1 MSHARER
8 PNSAPAVASITMDE
22 LIRRAAVLPDHLK
35 PLAPPPPRG
44 ASLLVTGSSGFL
56 GSYLL
61 RALLERTT
69 APIICLARGNAVS
82 TRAQLT
88 KRLSSLGAEIPKGRL
103 SVISG
108 SITDERLGLPTKV
121 YSRLANEVGI
131 VFHLAAQLDFRS
143 SFDRL
148 RAVNVDNMPHILS
161 LAATG
166 VAKRIVY
173 VSSLSV
179 LEASSYFGQTV
190 TETTPLVDPALLP
203 LGYAQTKWASEMMLA
218 AARTRGFD
226 VLCLRPSWI
235 VGHDPRGIDTNF
247 IACLV
252 RILAA
257 VGATP
262 DLPGRLNLVPV
273 NFVAEACALL
283 GLMDKPS
290 APHGICHLA
299 TNQAMTNAHF
309 ADAIAATGR
318 AMDRVPMPEFQRRV
332 SAELQQ
338 QRLLELMMFRHI
350 FVGSSSRPA
359 IGLPYLDGR
368 TPTFDATATLNLLR
382 EAGLPPPALDFN
394 ALVRSCLRLPAEP

>member
-1 MSHARER
+1 MSHAREQHH
-8 PNSAPAVASITMDE
+8 SASTFASIATDE
-22 LIRRAAVLPDHLK
+22 RIRRATVLPDHLE
-35 PLAPPPPRG
+35 PAAVPAPQG
-44 ASLLVTGSSGFL
+44 AALLVTGASGFL

-61 RALLERTT
+61 RALLARTT

-82 TRAQLT
+82 AREHLTTRLAA
-88 KRLSSLGAEIPKGRL
+88 LGVKVPKGRL

-108 SITDERLGLPTKV
+108 SITQERLGLPAAT
-121 YSRLANEVGI
+121 YLRLANEVGI

-148 RAVNVDNMPHILS
+148 RAVNVDNLPHILS
-161 LAATG
+161 LAATS

-179 LEASSYFGQTV
+179 LEASSYYGRTV

-203 LGYAQTKWASEMMLA
+203 LGYAQTKWAAETMLG
-218 AARTRGFD
+218 AARARGFA
-226 VLCLRPSWI
+226 VLCVRPSWI
-235 VGHDPRGIDTNF
+235 VGHDPRGIETNF

-262 DLPGRLNLVPV
+262 NLPGRLNLVPV
-273 NFVAEACALL
+273 SFVGEACALL
-283 GLMDKPS
+283 GLMQGPS
-290 APHGICHLA
+290 AQNGACHLGA
-299 TNQAMTNAHF
+299 PQAMSNAHF

-318 AMDRVPMPEFQRRV
+318 TMDRVPMSEFLRRV
-332 SAELQQ
+332 SAEMQ
-338 QRLLELMMFRHI
+338 QRRSLELMMFRHI
-350 FVGSSSRPA
+350 FVGSSTQPA

-368 TPTFDATATLNLLR
+368 APVFDATATLQFLQDV
-382 EAGLPPPALDFN
+382 GLPPPTLDLP